1 MRSRRTSALKSSSSE
16 EECKYS
22 DLSFTPFKAETAAI
36 MSFDCGNDELNEF
49 LRTDEVTEFE
59 REHLGKTTLV
69 YCHGELAGYYTIYA
83 DSLERTY
90 VRKHGSLSKASA
102 MHVKSIPAIMVGRLA
117 VDRKWQGKGVGK
129 AILERIAMYALD
141 NSHHLGIRLIL
152 VQARLDAVPFYEK
165 SGFVAVPADLR
176 EEAKRMRTKGTRTLF
191 LDIDKIGE
199 ALERE

>member
-1 MRSRRTSALKSSSSE
+1 MRLGRTSTLKSSSSE
-16 EECKYS
+16 EECRYS
-22 DLSFTPFKAETAAI
+22 DLSFVPFKADTAAI

-49 LRTDEVTEFE
+49 LRTDEVMEFE

-83 DSLERTY
+83 DSLKRTY
-90 VRKHGSLSKASA
+90 VGKHGSLSKAST

-117 VDRKWQGKGVGK
+117 VDRKWQGRGVGK

-176 EEAKRMRTKGTRTLF
+176 EEAKRIMMKGTRTLF
-191 LDIDKIGE
+191 LDIDKIRE
-199 ALERE
+199 ALEKE